1 MPNTNQPDEATRA
14 KIRRKKFKAKVGD
27 EIWDRYARSVKNGI
41 LTQKEAD
48 AAMLVEHK
56 KAVTKKNRERKAKGP
71 KPKSKKVLHRE
82 HAQKRAA
89 KEWAE
94 RKHATGHRARRQMD
108 DYADPATYQLNRRPG
123 GRGRR

>member
-14 KIRRKKFKAKVGD
+14 KIRRKKLKIKVGD
-27 EIWDRYARSVKNGI
+27 EIWDRYQRSVKNGI

-89 KEWAE
+89 KEWE
-94 RKHATGHRARRQMD
+94 DRKHPTGHRARRRMN
-108 DYADPATYQLNRRPG
+108 DYADPETYQLSHRSG
-123 GRGRR
+123 GRRR